1 MVERLASKASF
12 SSQQKYNNNIVIFM
26 IIIFLIQII
35 LPVASANTDV
45 DNLEICMENEGICDD
60 VNGAHDGSSR
70 ESWIEGIY
78 NINMKDTETM
88 EFSATW
94 AIYEYARAPLG
105 FSNSVAD
112 LLLEND
118 GIFQGDGIPADVIR
132 NSWNEPWDG
141 EQGSILVKDKLMG
154 EINSSV
160 ENILSSLGSA
170 SSPSTTWANEVE
182 NNGVIV
188 NCEIDGAQDDNG
200 NAYTPPICI
209 QTTVEIGLSADKFG
223 LNTNSNLNLESAY
236 KSLLVMGGQVKTEL
250 PVNAESG
257 HKSTYYIDPP
267 PYATI
272 IGTNG
277 PTAEKIPVSGDFP
290 YYSGKWQI
298 NNLNSASTY
307 SSNLE
312 FMMGFRNNETTNT
325 FNLESNS
332 KSMDLEVVLD
342 LSNENAATIDLVA
355 TINHIETGSIDG
367 LELIPTDKG
376 NIPVVTS
383 DGIRMAHHNGLIDL
397 DSISNK
403 FPVSTVGNSLSE
415 TVPGLSVQMGDFEWI
430 LDSSLDNSG
439 LLPGGLNYQHTL
451 ADCEE
456 VGVNYCTSGD
466 AAMSNNYPV
475 YLRSTSQPFQ
485 LALSD
490 LIGDKLGDLSFLSGV
505 TQDDLEQ
512 IVNSGMSFETI
523 LDPSFLSSMKPTGM
537 GSTEINLKLI
547 LPTWASNSEGG
558 NIITLFHKTDNNY
571 IGNFGLQGSNSF
583 DWSHALCY
591 DGLSSCSDVSADVF
605 CTSEEK
611 SCKRSSIELDIS
623 EYSFSELQ
631 KGISI
636 EFELNMEVAIHRI
649 EVPNSIL
656 DSMKSDSTDVS
667 IPVLP
672 ADLLK
677 LILEIADRGE
687 SPYSTTFSICD
698 NDQIDICREEQ
709 VIEFST
715 AGITEFTNNFGES
728 ITSLIKSELQT
739 EPSMGEINIDG
750 FQINTTLEGLIDD
763 DGIIGDRNGIV
774 LSISIPKVRTTVGL
788 GNSWSEIFDIVNGDG
803 LDNLNIDINAPMI
816 ENIVTPIMTP
826 MITAMD
832 GLTNAITMVAASTI
846 IDGLVLDGIQTPI
859 PSSNSF
865 DMPVDL
871 TLTLPLGIKLEE
883 LSSLNTI
890 TSMEFNSEGRQ
901 VIKYRMLSDSSD
913 TLNFNLVI
921 GWQWILQQLLP
932 YIVILLLFIT
942 WRVRARMKKRSK
954 RRRAAEIK
962 IIEEEASEN
971 KFTRPLVFIP
981 NIEVVSISNCNI
993 SIKKRSSS

>member
-1 MVERLASKASF
+1 
-12 SSQQKYNNNIVIFM
+12 
-26 IIIFLIQII
+26 
-35 LPVASANTDV
+35 
-45 DNLEICMENEGICDD
+45 
-60 VNGAHDGSSR
+60 
-70 ESWIEGIY
+70 
-78 NINMKDTETM
+78 
-88 EFSATW
+88 
-94 AIYEYARAPLG
+94 
-105 FSNSVAD
+105 
-112 LLLEND
+112 
-118 GIFQGDGIPADVIR
+118 
-132 NSWNEPWDG
+132 
-141 EQGSILVKDKLMG
+141 
-154 EINSSV
+154 
-160 ENILSSLGSA
+160 
-170 SSPSTTWANEVE
+170 
-182 NNGVIV
+182 
-188 NCEIDGAQDDNG
+188 
-200 NAYTPPICI
+200 
-209 QTTVEIGLSADKFG
+209 
-223 LNTNSNLNLESAY
+223 
-236 KSLLVMGGQVKTEL
+236 
-250 PVNAESG
+250 
-257 HKSTYYIDPP
+257 
-267 PYATI
+267 
-272 IGTNG
+272 
-277 PTAEKIPVSGDFP
+277 
-290 YYSGKWQI
+290 
-298 NNLNSASTY
+298 
-307 SSNLE
+307 
-312 FMMGFRNNETTNT
+312 
-325 FNLESNS
+325 
-332 KSMDLEVVLD
+332 
-342 LSNENAATIDLVA
+342 
-355 TINHIETGSIDG
+355 
-367 LELIPTDKG
+367 
-376 NIPVVTS
+376 
-383 DGIRMAHHNGLIDL
+383 
-397 DSISNK
+397 
-403 FPVSTVGNSLSE
+403 
-415 TVPGLSVQMGDFEWI
+415 
-430 LDSSLDNSG
+430 
-439 LLPGGLNYQHTL
+439 
-451 ADCEE
+451 
-456 VGVNYCTSGD
+456 
-466 AAMSNNYPV
+466 
-475 YLRSTSQPFQ
+475 
-485 LALSD
+485 
-490 LIGDKLGDLSFLSGV
+490 
-505 TQDDLEQ
+505 
-512 IVNSGMSFETI
+512 
-523 LDPSFLSSMKPTGM
+523 
-537 GSTEINLKLI
+537 
-547 LPTWASNSEGG
+547 
-558 NIITLFHKTDNNY
+558 
-571 IGNFGLQGSNSF
+571 
-583 DWSHALCY
+583 
-591 DGLSSCSDVSADVF
+591 
-605 CTSEEK
+605 
-611 SCKRSSIELDIS
+611 
-623 EYSFSELQ
+623 
-631 KGISI
+631 
-636 EFELNMEVAIHRI
+636 MEVAIHRI